1 MQSEEAFCQV
11 PDVGLHETRGQYDG
25 ERRGGSTTQSVCFGK
40 TRIQWTCIMKLLSA
54 KFS

>member
-25 ERRGGSTTQSVCFGK
+25 ERRGGSTTQSVGSGK
-40 TRIQWTCIMKLLSA
+40 TRIQCTCIIRELSA
-54 KFS
+54 KIS